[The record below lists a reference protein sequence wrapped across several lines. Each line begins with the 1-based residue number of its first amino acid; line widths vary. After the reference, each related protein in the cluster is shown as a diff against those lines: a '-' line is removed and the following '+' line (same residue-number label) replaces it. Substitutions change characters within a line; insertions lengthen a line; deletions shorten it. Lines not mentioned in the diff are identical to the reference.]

1 MAAPLKADRL
11 DALRQSASLAQTR
24 ERDDKLA
31 GVMAAEY
38 AADVFDLIH
47 EIDRLKLA
55 LQPAADDPEVA
66 ALAECMRALVTIPAD
81 ARKRVIEYVS
91 ARFDEDE

>member
-1 MAAPLKADRL
+1 MAADY
-11 DALRQSASLAQTR
+11 AS
-24 ERDDKLA
+24 
-31 GVMAAEY
+31 
-38 AADVFDLIH
+38 DVLDLIH

-81 ARKRVIEYVS
+81 ARKRALEYVV
-91 ARFDEDE
+91 ARFEDDE